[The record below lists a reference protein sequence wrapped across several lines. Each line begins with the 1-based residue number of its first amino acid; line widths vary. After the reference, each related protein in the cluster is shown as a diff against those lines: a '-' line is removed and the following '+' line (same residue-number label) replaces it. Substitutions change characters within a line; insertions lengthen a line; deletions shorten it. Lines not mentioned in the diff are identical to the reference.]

1 MCCRASL
8 SIQSPIQAQ
17 HQAPLQAHGL
27 AKLQARLHCHWETR
41 RLHYCHCK
49 TSSVKMSTCSQ
60 RPKSWP
66 HTGSEVHVVRRR
78 TRQRSSLQTRSASP
92 LIQSAVRKRLHQIH
106 FFGKLGLQSQKF
118 KFEEMLSSFGGGGCT
133 KYLLLRRWAPPF
145 EEVFAWCVSFGGG
158 AWAPPKN

>member
-1 MCCRASL
+1 MCWSASL
-8 SIQSPIQAQ
+8 SSQVPIQAQ

-27 AKLQARLHCHWETR
+27 AELQARLHCHWKTR
-41 RLHYCHCK
+41 RLHCHCK

-60 RPKSWP
+60 RPTSWP
-66 HTGSEVHVVRRR
+66 HTGSGVRR
-78 TRQRSSLQTRSASP
+78 TSQRSSLQRARSP

-106 FFGKLGLQSQKF
+106 FFGKLGSPKNSSLKKCSSPL
-118 KFEEMLSSFGGGGCT
+118 EEVGACT